1 MGPEIPKVFR
11 PADAVALAAFD
22 LANVP
27 PHDHTFVRYLW
38 VRDADVKDVKA
49 SSFSL
54 NWLASTLPYRPPVI
68 GGGGHPTLMRVD
80 LRAFSYSDEDLK
92 RWLKTWEE
100 LAFDPSFSLLFT
112 YDALLL
118 STKSGSLPP
127 GILRLEHSSRLIV
140 VPSKPYVHSDGKT
153 YKEKWEPVVRIPRP
167 SLLDAW
173 AVLESATGSQAPV
186 VESDYFI
193 NRALG
198 SLRAAKEDANGKTY
212 NSIFGGLYYDF
223 AGVRTA
229 KQAGK
234 KKATDL
240 DVLFQDLGIISDA
253 DGPITAQDQLDL
265 LRGQQRVAIIK
276 SKVTGKSRVVVVLPT
291 LESVRERGVLILT
304 FDIRDEDIGIND
316 YPFANALAFRGKA
329 IEAIW
334 VDSNGGQKYA
344 LFNDQGVRQNEVP
357 FDIANDTTVPNPHTQ
372 RLHTMSCITCHGMK
386 KDTDGRNLD
395 GWQPLPND
403 ILPLLSSVQADLS
416 KRGNRDKIVH
426 KYSGNAD
433 GLLMELRR
441 GTIGSVLKMTGPWP
455 DDKDQTGVYRL
466 TAERIDVIRRR
477 YAYTEVDAG
486 LMLRELG
493 YDVGNDK
500 PTDWLKK
507 RLRVEPFEDVRIL
520 QLMDGK
526 ALPRTQSEIVKGF
539 LAERIEQSVRRGAE

>member
-1 MGPEIPKVFR
+1 MFR
-11 PADAVALAAFD
+11 PADAVMLAALD

-27 PHDHTFVRYLW
+27 PHDHPFVRYLW

-112 YDALLL
+112 YDALKI
-118 STKSGSLPP
+118 STDAGGSLPP
-127 GILRLEHSSRLIV
+127 GVLRLEPTSKLIV
-140 VPSKPYVHSDGKT
+140 IPSKPYTHTDGKS

-167 SLLDAW
+167 SLLDPW
-173 AVLESATGSQAPV
+173 AVLESATGTLAPV
-186 VESDYFI
+186 VESDYFV

-198 SLRAAKEDANGKTY
+198 SLRAAKEDANGKTF

-234 KKATDL
+234 KKGTDL
-240 DVLFQDLGIISDA
+240 DVLFQDLGIIDDA
-253 DGPITAQDQLDL
+253 DGPVKAQDKLDKL
-265 LRGQQRVAIIK
+265 GSEQRIAMIRSEVTKKPRMVAI
-276 SKVTGKSRVVVVLPT
+276 LPT
-291 LESVRERGVLILT
+291 LKSVRERGVLILT
-304 FDIRDEDIGIND
+304 HDVTDDDIGIND
-316 YPFANALAFRGKA
+316 YPFANLLAFRGKA
-329 IEAIW
+329 LEGIW
-334 VDSNGGQKYA
+334 VDSNGGQKYV
-344 LFNDQGVRQNEVP
+344 LFDGQGARQNEVP
-357 FDIANDTTVPNPHTQ
+357 FNVANDTTVPDGYTK
-372 RLHTMSCITCHGMK
+372 RLHTISCITCHGMK
-386 KDTDGRNLD
+386 KDTNGRNLD

-403 ILPLLSSVQADLS
+403 APPLLPAVLTDLS
-416 KRGNRDKIVH
+416 RHKDNREAQSQIVH
-426 KYSGNAD
+426 KYAGNAD
-433 GLLMELRR
+433 ALLMELRR
-441 GTIGSVLKMTGPWP
+441 GTIGSVLRMTGPWP

-477 YAYTEVDAG
+477 YSYSEVDAG

-493 YDVGNDK
+493 YDVGNEK

-507 RLRVEPFEDVRIL
+507 RLQVERFEDVRIL

-539 LAERIEQSVRRGAE
+539 LAERIEKSMRRGAE